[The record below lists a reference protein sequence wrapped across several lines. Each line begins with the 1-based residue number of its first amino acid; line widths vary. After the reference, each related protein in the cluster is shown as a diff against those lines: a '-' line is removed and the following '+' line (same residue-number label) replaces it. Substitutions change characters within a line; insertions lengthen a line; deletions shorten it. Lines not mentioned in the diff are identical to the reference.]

1 MRATATL
8 AIALAALALA
18 GPAAAQ
24 DLDEAQQLRRLA
36 VQDRA
41 HHHWHELS
49 VSLGFLPVDAFL
61 KGFAVSGNYTLHFNP
76 LIAWEIVHAYGVL
89 ATIEMDL
96 NDDLNNVGIPNPFT
110 YVNWAAT
117 SSLVFTPFYGK
128 YSVTNRTQIFTEFFL
143 VAGAGYGW
151 LTNATRDSDANT
163 QHVVADAGLGF
174 RVFFG
179 EYFSI
184 RFDLRWEGFFLNVEE
199 PHHELWIALGV
210 SVHLG

>member
-1 MRATATL
+1 MRATAV
-8 AIALAALALA
+8 IVAAFAVLSLA

-24 DLDEAQQLRRLA
+24 DLDEAQRLRRLA
-36 VQDRA
+36 VQDR
-41 HHHWHELS
+41 HHQHWHELT

-76 LIAWEIVHAYGVL
+76 VVAWEVVHAYGVL
-89 ATIEMDL
+89 ATIEMAL
-96 NDDLNNVGIPNPFT
+96 NDDLNNVGIPNPFR

-117 SSLVFTPFYGK
+117 SNIVFTPFYGK
-128 YSVTNRTQIFTEFFL
+128 FSVINRTQVFAELFL
-143 VAGAGYGW
+143 LGGAGYGW
-151 LTNATRDSDANT
+151 LTNAERDSEANT
-163 QHVVADAGLGF
+163 QHVVADVGVGV

-179 EYFSI
+179 EYFSL

-199 PHHELWIALGV
+199 PHHELWISLGA